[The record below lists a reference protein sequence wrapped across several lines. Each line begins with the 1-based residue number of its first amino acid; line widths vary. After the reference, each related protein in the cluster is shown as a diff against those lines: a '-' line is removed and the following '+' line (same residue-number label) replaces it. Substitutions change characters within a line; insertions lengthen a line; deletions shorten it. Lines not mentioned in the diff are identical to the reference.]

1 VITLTTKPRTR
12 RVVDLLKQAGISVTP
27 QDMKAS
33 QVEGL
38 ALV

>member
-1 VITLTTKPRTR
+1 
-12 RVVDLLKQAGISVTP
+12 LKQAGISVTP